1 MHTVAFISPK
11 GGAGKTT
18 AALLL
23 ALGLAD
29 QGRRVALIDADPN
42 KPLLHWSHLPGRPE
56 LISVHPAPTVPDV
69 RESLREAMRRQPDW
83 VILDT
88 EGSVRGA
95 SVFSAVRPQLVLTP
109 LASSQL
115 EVTQAL
121 KAAEMVREASRGM
134 HRPPLH
140 ACVLTRLP
148 AAIRPKS
155 LKLIVAQLHAK
166 SMYILTTPLIEKEA
180 FRMMFNVGGGLDQ
193 LERQGVGG
201 VAAARV
207 NAASFVAAVSEL
219 LQPRP
224 VPAAA
229 SVDAAPP

>member
-1 MHTVAFISPK
+1 MYTVAFISPK

-23 ALGLAD
+23 ALALAD

-42 KPLLHWSHLPGRPE
+42 KPLLQWSQLPGRSE

-69 RESLREAMRRQPDW
+69 RESLREAMRRQPEW

-95 SVFSAVRPQLVLTP
+95 AVFSAVRPELVLTP

-121 KAAEMVREASRGM
+121 KAAEMVRLYSRGM
-134 HRPPLH
+134 QRPPRH
-140 ACVLTRLP
+140 ACLLTRLP

-155 LKLIVAQLHAK
+155 LKTVVAQLHAEG
-166 SMYILTTPLIEKEA
+166 MAILPTALIEKEA
-180 FRMMFNVGGGLDQ
+180 LRLMFTAGGGLAQ
-193 LERQGVGG
+193 LEREGAHGAASARLNG
-201 VAAARV
+201 ANYAAA
-207 NAASFVAAVSEL
+207 VAEL
-219 LQPRP
+219 LEARP
-224 VPAAA
+224 A
-229 SVDAAPP
+229 

>member
-23 ALGLAD
+23 ALSLAE
-29 QGRRVALIDADPN
+29 QGRRVAMIDADPN
-42 KPLLHWSHLPGRPE
+42 KPLLQWSHLPGRTA
-56 LISVHPAPTVPDV
+56 LVTVHPAPTVPDV
-69 RESLREAMRRQPDW
+69 RESLREAMRRAPDW

-95 SVFSAVRPQLVLTP
+95 SVFSSVRPELVLTP

-121 KAAEMVREASRGM
+121 KAAEMVRLASRGM
-134 HRPPLH
+134 QRPPRH
-140 ACVLTRLP
+140 ACLLTRLP

-155 LKLIVAQLHAK
+155 LKTVVEQLHAK
-166 SMYILTTPLIEKEA
+166 GMAILPTALIEKEA
-180 FRMMFNVGGGLDQ
+180 LRLMFTAGGGLAQ
-193 LERQGVGG
+193 LEREGVHG
-201 VAAARV
+201 VASARQNGAAY
-207 NAASFVAAVSEL
+207 AAAVQAL
-219 LQPRP
+219 LEGGPT
-224 VPAAA
+224 
-229 SVDAAPP
+229 